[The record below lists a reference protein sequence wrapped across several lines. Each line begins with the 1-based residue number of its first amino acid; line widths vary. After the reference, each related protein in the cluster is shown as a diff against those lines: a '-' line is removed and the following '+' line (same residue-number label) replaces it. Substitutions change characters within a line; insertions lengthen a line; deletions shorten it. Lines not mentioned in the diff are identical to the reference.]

1 MSQEFI
7 NQHYQLTKNTKVKNF
22 IIQNS
27 TINHELSRN
36 SELNNLFYSDYDDT
50 EMTAI
55 FNKATRKPNSSIT
68 VCSFKYTAN
77 INQNDCND
85 IYMNADKI
93 TAYDRRVYNAICTL
107 YSHGRTQMSL
117 YEIYS
122 VVTGYGKKKPSNKQL
137 QNILLSINKMRSV
150 DLFIDLTEEIKTNG
164 IKNMDIL
171 YKKNVVKENN
181 NGIKYCVIQD
191 HMLNAAIGHART
203 NAGTNVHTLI
213 LLTQPALFTYNQAK
227 GSLLN
232 IPTQYIAIKD
242 INITEKTIAFQDYFL
257 MRIIGYKNKAMRENK
272 IMYKTLYKEIGEEKP
287 RLSKDFIRD
296 RELINKLFTG
306 WLEEDLIKS
315 YGEIKEDRSY
325 VGITFEI

>member
-1 MSQEFI
+1 MAQEFV

-22 IIQNS
+22 IMQNS
-27 TINHELSRN
+27 SINHELSRN
-36 SELNNLFYSDYDDT
+36 NELNNLFYSDCDDA
-50 EMTAI
+50 EMTAVL
-55 FNKATRKPNSSIT
+55 NKTAKNSNSSIT
-68 VCSFKYTAN
+68 VCSFKYE
-77 INQNDCND
+77 ISVNQDNCND
-85 IYMNADKI
+85 IYINAGKI

-107 YSHGRTQMSL
+107 YSHGKIQMSL

-122 VVTGYGKKKPSNKQL
+122 IVTGYGKKKPSNKQL
-137 QNILLSINKMRSV
+137 QNILSSINKMRAI

-171 YKKNVVKENN
+171 YKQNVVKENN
-181 NGIKYCVIQD
+181 SGIKYCVIQD
-191 HMLNAAIGHART
+191 HMLNAAIGHAMT
-203 NAGTNVHTLI
+203 NAGTKVHTII

-257 MRIIGYKNKAMRENK
+257 MRIIGYKNKAMHENK

-306 WLEEDLIKS
+306 WLEEGLIKS
-315 YGEIKEDRSY
+315 YGEIKESRSY
-325 VGITFEI
+325 IGITFEI